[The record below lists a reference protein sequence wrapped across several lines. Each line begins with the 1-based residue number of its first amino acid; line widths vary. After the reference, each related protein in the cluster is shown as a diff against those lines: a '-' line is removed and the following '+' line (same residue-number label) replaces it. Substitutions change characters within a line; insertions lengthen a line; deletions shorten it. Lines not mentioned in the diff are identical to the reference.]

1 MYSFTYLMSQIFKI
15 CREIME
21 RVKHKEREDTSID
34 GDIPTAPT
42 IDDFCYDPGI
52 REMLAR
58 SSATDGPVKP
68 EQEIIE
74 SLDKMDLTGIYMD
87 VCYYSKY
94 KDLNPCAY
102 RILCTSS

>member
-42 IDDFCYDPGI
+42 IDDFYYDPGI
-52 REMLAR
+52 REMPAP
-58 SSATDGPVKP
+58 SSATDMSDEP

-74 SLDKMDLTGIYMD
+74 RLDKMDLTGMFYVVIPN
-87 VCYYSKY
+87 K
-94 KDLNPCAY
+94 
-102 RILCTSS
+102 

>member
-42 IDDFCYDPGI
+42 IDDFYYDPGI
-52 REMLAR
+52 REVPAP
-58 SSATDGPVKP
+58 SSATDMSDEP

-74 SLDKMDLTGIYMD
+74 RLDKMDLTGMFYVVIPN
-87 VCYYSKY
+87 K
-94 KDLNPCAY
+94 
-102 RILCTSS
+102 

>member
-42 IDDFCYDPGI
+42 IDDFYYDPGI
-52 REMLAR
+52 REMLAP
-58 SSATDGPVKP
+58 SSATDRSDEP

-74 SLDKMDLTGIYMD
+74 RLDKMDLTGMFYVVIPN
-87 VCYYSKY
+87 K
-94 KDLNPCAY
+94 
-102 RILCTSS
+102 

>member
-21 RVKHKEREDTSID
+21 RVKHKEREDTSIE

-42 IDDFCYDPGI
+42 IDDFYYDPGI
-52 REMLAR
+52 RETLAP
-58 SSATDGPVKP
+58 SSATDMSDEP

-74 SLDKMDLTGIYMD
+74 RLDKMDLTGMY
-87 VCYYSKY
+87 VCCYSK
-94 KDLNPCAY
+94 
-102 RILCTSS
+102 